1 MSDGSEQDLL
11 NEIADLTRL
20 VAEQERAV
28 AESAAEVRRT
38 QATLAWR
45 AHRRF
50 EKLHERL
57 LRNHVLRE
65 PYRLVRRT
73 AEIWI
78 DHGFIDIFRF
88 AARKIGHA
96 TRGGS
101 LVVDDHSPPDPDAYQ
116 KWVKRHTPT
125 AAAVAAMRAAAASL
139 QDAPLVSVLTAF
151 DGVDARPVRRTVDS
165 LLTQVYERWE
175 LLLALPAATGAA
187 LIGELGEVAHDQ
199 RIRWV
204 QTPGPPGHADAFR
217 ESRGEVVAFVDAGDV
232 LAADAL
238 FEVVTHLIAEP
249 SCEIVYSDQ
258 DSLDGS
264 GQRID
269 PFFKPS
275 WDPELLLS
283 TNVLGPFSVARR
295 RLIEGAGGL
304 RAGFGAGQLYD
315 LMLRASERTQHIA
328 RVAKVLCHL
337 GPRDTTREAIVARHR
352 AARDERKAI
361 EDALVRRGRP
371 GCVEARFTSRG
382 PRCYTTRFRL
392 DKRPLVSIIIPTRDQ
407 AGLLR
412 TTIDSILQRTD
423 YDSYEIVVVDND
435 SRDPDALAYFASLRP
450 PCQVHGWAHPFNYSA
465 INNFGVRASRG
476 EQLLFLNNDVEVIS
490 ADWLTALVE
499 YAQFENVGA
508 VGGKLLYANGTI
520 QHAGVVLNLGGPAQH
535 AFRDTPREVPGAPRL
550 ADLPRN
556 CSAVTGACLM
566 MPRRLFDELG
576 GFDESLRVVL
586 NDIDLCLR
594 IRERGYEVVFTPYAL
609 LYHYEGAS
617 RGRLH
622 PPPDE
627 RRFMA
632 RWSSQ
637 VNRLDPYYSPNLS
650 GVRGDWSLNSG
661 E

>member
-11 NEIADLTRL
+11 REIGDLTRL

-50 EKLHERL
+50 EKLHQRL
-57 LRNHVLRE
+57 LRSRVLRE
-65 PYRLVRRT
+65 PYRVLRRA

-78 DHGFIDIFRF
+78 DHGLSDVFRF
-88 AARKIGHA
+88 TVRKIGHA
-96 TRGGS
+96 TRGGA

-125 AAAVAAMRAAAASL
+125 AAAVAGMRAAAASL
-139 QDAPLVSVLTAF
+139 PDAPLVSVLMAF
-151 DGVDARPVRRTVDS
+151 DGVDAGPVRRTVES
-165 LLTQVYERWE
+165 LLTQAYERWE
-175 LLLALPAATGAA
+175 LLLAVPPATGEA
-187 LIGELGEVAHDQ
+187 LIGDLGEAGRD
-199 RIRWV
+199 RRMRWV
-204 QTPGPPGHADAFR
+204 QSPEAAHADAFR
-217 ESRGEVVAFVDAGDV
+217 ESRGEIVAFVNAGDV

-238 FEVVTHLIAEP
+238 FEVVTHLIDQP

-258 DSLDGS
+258 DSLDGV
-264 GQRID
+264 GQRFD

-283 TNVLGPFSVARR
+283 TNMLGPFVVARR
-295 RLIEGAGGL
+295 RLLEAVGGL
-304 RAGFGAGQLYD
+304 RVECGAGQLYD
-315 LMLRASERTQHIA
+315 LVLRASERTSAIA

-337 GPRDTTREAIVARHR
+337 GPLDTTREAIVARHR
-352 AARDERKAI
+352 AVRDERKAI

-371 GCVEARFTSRG
+371 GCVEGRFTSRG

-392 DKRPLVSIIIPTRDQ
+392 ERRPLVSIIIPTRDQ
-407 AGLLR
+407 AGLLQ

-423 YDSYEIVVVDND
+423 YDPYEIIVVDND
-435 SRDPDALAYFASLRP
+435 SRDADALAYLASLRP
-450 PCQVHGWAHPFNYSA
+450 PCQVHRWAHPFNYSA
-465 INNFGVRASRG
+465 INNVGVRASRG

-490 ADWLTALVE
+490 AEWLTAMLE
-499 YAQFENVGA
+499 YAQFDNVGA

-535 AFRDTPREVPGAPRL
+535 AFRDTPREIPGAPRL

-566 MPRRLFDELG
+566 MRRRLFDELG

-594 IRERGYEVVFTPYAL
+594 IREHGYEVVYTPYAL

-650 GVRGDWSLNSG
+650 LTRGDWSLNTDR
-661 E
+661 